1 MDIVRQ
7 KVENDYVKNFCN
19 EPGYDRNLHVI
30 AILEKGSIGN
40 IPIGDVTEDMLYD
53 YLESVTTYSQTVI
66 RKIFAMIAAAFDM
79 AYDKKVIKSNFIKT
93 KQIKSPKS
101 KKKEKQVRAMTEDE
115 QKRFVDTLLAHKVP
129 YGRNTYKIQLLLE
142 LYTGMRMGEINALRP
157 ECISFRKGYIHV
169 DATISRGIN
178 CKSTFKPH
186 PKTDPSIRDVPI
198 SEKAEK
204 LLRQALDEMED
215 NPLGLI
221 FYDHNNDDVV
231 ATHQVNAFFKRICEK
246 AKVPLTGQH
255 SLRHTFATRSIEAGV
270 PAVVLQRWLGH
281 TNIHITLDRYTD
293 VFERMNRTSIERYDG
308 YIDRIKEEFF
318 EYTA

>member
-1 MDIVRQ
+1 
-7 KVENDYVKNFCN
+7 
-19 EPGYDRNLHVI
+19 
-30 AILEKGSIGN
+30 
-40 IPIGDVTEDMLYD
+40 
-53 YLESVTTYSQTVI
+53 
-66 RKIFAMIAAAFDM
+66 
-79 AYDKKVIKSNFIKT
+79 
-93 KQIKSPKS
+93 
-101 KKKEKQVRAMTEDE
+101 MTEDE

-204 LLRQALDEMED
+204 LLKQALDEMED

-246 AKVPLTGQH
+246 AIQNLA
-255 SLRHTFATRSIEAGV
+255 FAYKIEGTSV
-270 PAVVLQRWLGH
+270 PARFEMEESYRFIRTQRKDS
-281 TNIHITLDRYTD
+281 TESRFC
-293 VFERMNRTSIERYDG
+293 V
-308 YIDRIKEEFF
+308 
-318 EYTA
+318 

>member
-1 MDIVRQ
+1 
-7 KVENDYVKNFCN
+7 
-19 EPGYDRNLHVI
+19 
-30 AILEKGSIGN
+30 
-40 IPIGDVTEDMLYD
+40 
-53 YLESVTTYSQTVI
+53 
-66 RKIFAMIAAAFDM
+66 
-79 AYDKKVIKSNFIKT
+79 
-93 KQIKSPKS
+93 
-101 KKKEKQVRAMTEDE
+101 
-115 QKRFVDTLLAHKVP
+115 
-129 YGRNTYKIQLLLE
+129 
-142 LYTGMRMGEINALRP
+142 MRMGEINALRP

-178 CKSTFKPH
+178 CKSTFKAH

-198 SEKAEK
+198 SEKAEE

-231 ATHQVNAFFKRICEK
+231 ATHQVNSFFKRICEK
-246 AKVPLTGQH
+246 AKIPLTGQH

-318 EYTA
+318 GYTA